1 MFLIKFINHSYRIGT
16 KNEKIIGYIET
27 ESEAIKYCEEMNK
40 EFGPKT
46 DLLTME
52 YIYEEIPSIHAKKV
66 NEFTLEADLSN
77 WSIKEEQ
84 KVPMPKEVKS
94 FINEIDMV
102 CKKYN
107 KSIGHEDYQG
117 AFIVEEYNKENI
129 LWLSN
134 CYLNY

>member
-1 MFLIKFINHSYRIGT
+1 MIGT

-94 FINEIDMV
+94 FI
-102 CKKYN
+102 
-107 KSIGHEDYQG
+107 
-117 AFIVEEYNKENI
+117 
-129 LWLSN
+129 
-134 CYLNY
+134 